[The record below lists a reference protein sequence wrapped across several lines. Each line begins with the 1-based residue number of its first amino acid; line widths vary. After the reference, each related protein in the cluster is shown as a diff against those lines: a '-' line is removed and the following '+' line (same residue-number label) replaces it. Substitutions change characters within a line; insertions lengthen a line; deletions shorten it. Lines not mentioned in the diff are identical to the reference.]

1 MDLSP
6 IRETIREALQEE
18 HRSGLLANLLS
29 TRLASLHPAIQ
40 LPDGNT
46 PDTLLHFI
54 SAYIE
59 QVPELLEAAAAV
71 ARETGLEAHIEP
83 LLRVAVQFFK
93 APLHAEA
100 GLAALLDDA
109 YLAQRLIEEVNDRYL
124 AQLGRPLIPLDNT
137 TANLIAHQLIGEPFA
152 NALDQAVFD
161 SVDGLL
167 DPSRLSAAEQVAC
180 RDHLGEQ
187 QLQDAWHH
195 WPCLSRQLGVG
206 LQLGSG
212 TSAG

>member
-1 MDLSP
+1 MNLSL
-6 IRETIREALQEE
+6 IREIIRQALQEE
-18 HRSGLLANLLS
+18 QRSGLLTKLLG
-29 TRLASLHPAIQ
+29 TRLKNLHPAIQ

-46 PDTLLHFI
+46 PQTLLQFVC
-54 SAYIE
+54 AYIE
-59 QVPELLEAAAAV
+59 QVPELLEAAATV
-71 ARETGLEAHIEP
+71 ARETGFEAHIEP
-83 LLRVAVQFFK
+83 LLRVAAQFFH

-100 GLAALLDDA
+100 GLAPLLDDA
-109 YLAQRLIEEVNDRYL
+109 YLTQRLIEEVNDRYL

-167 DPSRLSAAEQVAC
+167 DPSRLSATELAAC
-180 RDHLGEQ
+180 RASLEGEK
-187 QLQDAWHH
+187 LQEAWQH

-206 LQLGSG
+206 LQLGGG
-212 TSAG
+212 TGAE

>member
-6 IRETIREALQEE
+6 IRETIRLALQEE

-46 PDTLLHFI
+46 PHTLLHFI

-59 QVPELLEAAAAV
+59 QVPELLEAAATV
-71 ARETGLEAHIEP
+71 AQETGLEAHIEP
-83 LLRVAVQFFK
+83 LLRVAVQFFQ
-93 APLHAEA
+93 APVHAEA

-167 DPSRLSAAEQVAC
+167 DPSRLSAAEQIAC
-180 RDHLGEQ
+180 RAHLEGEQ
-187 QLQDAWHH
+187 LQEAWQN

-206 LQLGSG
+206 LQLGG
-212 TSAG
+212 GATAG

>member
-1 MDLSP
+1 MNLSAM
-6 IRETIREALQEE
+6 RETIHLAQQEE
-18 HRSGLLANLLS
+18 QRSGLLGRLLRS
-29 TRLASLHPAIQ
+29 RLDRLHPAVQ
-40 LPDGNT
+40 LPAGNT
-46 PDTLLHFI
+46 PDNLLQFV
-54 SAYIE
+54 SAYVE

-71 ARETGLEAHIEP
+71 AEETGLQAHIEP
-83 LLRVAVQFFK
+83 LLRVAEQFFQ

-124 AQLGRPLIPLDNT
+124 THLGRPLIPLNNT

-167 DPSRLSAAEQVAC
+167 DPARMTAAELDGC
-180 RDHLGEQ
+180 RASLAAER
-187 QLQDAWHH
+187 LQEAWQH

-206 LQLGSG
+206 LQLGDG
-212 TSAG
+212 ATG